1 MDITK
6 IARLTGVSIATVSR
20 ALNHPEMVHPKT
32 REKVLKVVEEMEY
45 QPNPHAQA
53 LLTGNSNTIAL
64 VIPTLKNPYF
74 AQIAEGCENTI
85 SERGFNLIIYS
96 TEESHEKE
104 ARVISELR
112 RRRVDAAILA
122 GSGLFGT
129 GHDRLFSSVDM
140 PMVLIENIRGQE
152 KHSAVYFDDF
162 AAVRLICDYLTSLG
176 HVSIGLIAGDSGLPT
191 TERKLQWFKEMLYT
205 YGIKTKRSCIVYGQY
220 HLIESGNTAMHQLLS
235 LKEKPSAVFA
245 FNDILAIGAIA
256 AAKEK
261 GLLVPDDISIIGMD
275 DIPISQYTS
284 PSLTTIRSPSYQ
296 MGSISANLAI
306 DKAIDPETPPKR
318 VVLPVELIM
327 RDSCTALH

>member
-1 MDITK
+1 
-6 IARLTGVSIATVSR
+6 
-20 ALNHPEMVHPKT
+20 
-32 REKVLKVVEEMEY
+32 
-45 QPNPHAQA
+45 
-53 LLTGNSNTIAL
+53 
-64 VIPTLKNPYF
+64 
-74 AQIAEGCENTI
+74 
-85 SERGFNLIIYS
+85 
-96 TEESHEKE
+96 
-104 ARVISELR
+104 
-112 RRRVDAAILA
+112 
-122 GSGLFGT
+122 
-129 GHDRLFSSVDM
+129 
-140 PMVLIENIRGQE
+140 
-152 KHSAVYFDDF
+152 
-162 AAVRLICDYLTSLG
+162 LTSLG